1 MPAWEIGG
9 SIPFELQMPQSSSI
23 PFQEALTKYY
33 QGKFAAVLMKEVK
46 QAPKYW
52 PVLLKIYCKN

>member
-9 SIPFELQMPQSSSI
+9 SIPFELQMPQGSSI
-23 PFQEALTKYY
+23 PFQEALTKFY

-46 QAPKYW
+46 QAPKY
-52 PVLLKIYCKN
+52 